1 MLSVLA
7 NIFWLGIK
15 ELFSLWRD
23 AVLVFLIIFALTYV
37 VYGPAKSVSMDVDQA
52 SIAVVDEDHSLVSER
67 IREAFLAPYFVRAAE
82 IPFESIDNA
91 MDSGR
96 YTFVI
101 DIPPNFERDIKHKR
115 RPTIQVNIDATA
127 MAQAGRG
134 ATYIQEILSQ
144 EITDAIYHGQK
155 QPAPPL
161 NLVVRAKFNPNLTFS
176 WFIGVMQIV
185 NSITLLAMFLS
196 GAAVI
201 REREH
206 GTLEHLLAMPLRPSE
221 IILAKAWANGLVIVV
236 ATILSLLFIVKGL
249 LGVPIAGSLTLFAC
263 GLTIY
268 LFSVSSLSILLATL
282 VNSMPQFGL
291 LALPIF
297 IIMDLLSGGTT
308 PMESMPER
316 LQQAMQLSPATHFVS
331 FAQAVLYR
339 GAGLAVVWR
348 DCFVIIVLGSA
359 FFGMALTRFRRM
371 VTTMQA

>member
-82 IPFESIDNA
+82 IPFEAIDNA